1 MLNSCNSLVVW
12 ICQGYL
18 ITPLWLS
25 IHFCF
30 QRFDSTVL
38 QQTLLLIF
46 PHIFCGYRTQI
57 TVLFIYMGYFPRSNL
72 ALLKY
77 MRILNLNID
86 IARLFSPKSLIFHSY
101 SHQPRGEVLSA
112 ISLAAIC
119 IIRLFHFCLSNIS
132 LLF

>member
-1 MLNSCNSLVVW
+1 MVW
-12 ICQGYL
+12 MCQSYL

-25 IHFCF
+25 IHFVF
-30 QRFDSTVL
+30 NVL
-38 QQTLLLIF
+38 IVQCCSKYSCSYFLIF
-46 PHIFCGYRTQI
+46 SVVNRTQI
-57 TVLFIYMGYFPRSNL
+57 MVLFIYMGYFPRSDL

-101 SHQPRGEVLSA
+101 SHQPCGEVLSP